1 MSLGLG
7 NFDAKKSMDV
17 FGRLK
22 VTRHQNI
29 YDADF
34 EYGTQPL
41 RWESFT
47 AGSASIAAQPSQ
59 GGVGMT
65 VTTSASDIAIRQSR
79 PYHRYQ
85 PGKSMYMA
93 SAILFGGPFSNQY
106 QRVGFFDDS
115 NGAFFEQGSP
125 TATNP
130 SGMNVVVRS
139 DVGGAITEL
148 RIPQNQWASDTTFSN
163 SINWYSVQMLCIE
176 YAWYGAGMVRFGAI
190 INGETLWLHSIG
202 FGNTPNQTVA
212 WARTGNLPVRY
223 ELRNFG
229 TTAATTTMTHWGV
242 SVMVEGQSDEQRGF
256 TYAYSLP
263 LGTPTRAVAGGT
275 TRYPV
280 LSVRNRVMGTLEY
293 TQASSAITAGTTTS
307 VTVTGTPWTVN
318 QWKGRYFYNSTLGFT
333 ARIVSNTTSVLTLA
347 DVVTGGAVTS
357 SAAGN
362 NYTIGLLNRGL
373 ILPVTLNISSD
384 AICTI
389 ELISSTTANPV
400 ALTGATFTPLT
411 SLGSAYSFAE
421 RDAAATALT
430 GGEVVYAFLA
440 PAGGSGLQ
448 QIDLSGFFPLYNTI
462 KGNQPDILTIAV
474 STKSA
479 TPANIGVSIVAQE
492 KMS

>member
-7 NFDAKKSMDV
+7 NFDAKRSMDV

-22 VTRHQNI
+22 TSRHQNI

-41 RWESFT
+41 RWESYT
-47 AGSASIAAQPSQ
+47 AGSATIAAQPSQ

-93 SAILFGGPFSNQY
+93 SAVLFGGPFSNQY
-106 QRVGFFDDS
+106 QRVGFFDDA
-115 NGAFFEQGSP
+115 NGAFFEQGTP
-125 TATNP
+125 TASNP

-139 DVGGAITEL
+139 DVGGTITEL
-148 RIPQNQWASDTTFSN
+148 RTPQSQWIGDSTFTN
-163 SINWYSVQMLCIE
+163 SINWYSIQMLCIE
-176 YAWYGAGMVRFGAI
+176 YAWYGAGMVRFGLI
-190 INGETLWLHSIG
+190 INGETHWVHNIG
-202 FGNTPNQTVA
+202 FGNRQGQSVA

-229 TTAATTTMTHWGV
+229 TTTAATTMTHWGV

-263 LGTPTRAVAGGT
+263 LGTPTRAVTGGT

-280 LSVRNRVMGTLEY
+280 LSIRNRVMGTLEY
-293 TQASSAITAGTTTS
+293 TQASAAITGGTTTT
-307 VTVTGTPWTVN
+307 VTVNGTPWTVN
-318 QWKGRYFYNSTLGFT
+318 QWQGRYFYNSTLGFT
-333 ARIVSNTTSVLTLA
+333 ARIVSNTSNVLTIA
-347 DVVTGGAVTS
+347 DVVTGLPVSA

-389 ELISSTTANPV
+389 ELISSTTASPV
-400 ALTGATFTPLT
+400 TLTGSNFTALS

-421 RDAAATALT
+421 RDASATALT

-462 KGNQPDILTIAV
+462 KGNQPDILTVAV

-479 TPANIGVSIVAQE
+479 TAANVGVSIVAQE

>member
-47 AGSASIAAQPSQ
+47 AGSATIASQPNQ

-65 VTTSASDIAIRQSR
+65 VTTNATDIAIRQSR

-93 SAILFGGPFSNQY
+93 SAVLFGGPFGNQY
-106 QRVGFFDDS
+106 QRVGFFDDA
-115 NGAFFEQGSP
+115 NGAFFEQGTP
-125 TATNP
+125 TASNP
-130 SGMNVVVRS
+130 SGMSVVVRS
-139 DVGGAITEL
+139 DVGGTINEL
-148 RIPQNQWASDTTFSN
+148 RIPQNQWNGDSAQIGI
-163 SINWYSVQMLCIE
+163 INWYSVQMINIE
-176 YAWYGAGMVRFGAI
+176 YAWYGAGMVRFALI
-190 INGETLWLHSIG
+190 INGEPVFVHTIG
-202 FGNTPNQTVA
+202 FGNKQGQYVA

-223 ELRNFG
+223 ELRNTG
-229 TTAATTTMTHWGV
+229 VTAATTTMTHWGV

-263 LGTPTRAVAGGT
+263 LGSPTRTVAGGT

-280 LSVRNRVMGTLEY
+280 LSIRNRVMGTIEY
-293 TQASSAITAGTTTS
+293 TQASAAITSATTTS
-307 VTVTGTPWTVN
+307 VTVSGTPWSVN
-318 QWKGRYFYNSTLGFT
+318 QWQGRYFYNSTLGFT
-333 ARIVSNTTSVLTLA
+333 ARIVSNTNNTLTIA
-347 DVVTGGAVTS
+347 DVVTGLAVTS

-389 ELISSTTANPV
+389 ELISSTTASPV
-400 ALTGATFTPLT
+400 TLTGLNFTALS
-411 SLGSAYSFAE
+411 SLGSTYSFAE
-421 RDAAATALT
+421 RDSSATALT

-462 KGNQPDILTIAV
+462 KGNQPDILTVAV

-479 TPANIGVSIVAQE
+479 TPANVGVSIVAQE